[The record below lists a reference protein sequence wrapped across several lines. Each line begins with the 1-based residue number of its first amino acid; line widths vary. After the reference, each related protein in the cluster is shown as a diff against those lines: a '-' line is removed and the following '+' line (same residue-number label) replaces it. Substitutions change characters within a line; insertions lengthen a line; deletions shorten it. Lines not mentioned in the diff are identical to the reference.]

1 MGAVGYGG
9 RSMRQQRATSWG
21 QWSLLDFLRQNCGI
35 GLALNPPT
43 QFWGRVSNVS
53 FSTHSIMEVGVCG
66 NRGLLV
72 RPMEGGRREAGW
84 ESQWQR
90 QWRTPSPRAAPA
102 PQLYRHP
109 CSKSTSSRDDPPAQV
124 PSLTQAVAQSD
135 TIGTDHCR
143 WPHHLKPICA
153 FHPHKEPKSWPKTSA
168 EGITKVWCKLR
179 YKLSATKLP
188 SENWEGYYSG
198 NISTLVWSDWRLEK
212 YIHSNEKVTNL
223 TNFHHMGWFCWGSEI
238 LIRVWAGS
246 FHIVVTW

>member
-9 RSMRQQRATSWG
+9 RSMRLLGGLLAEVNGVFWTSWDRTVELG
-21 QWSLLDFLRQNCGI
+21 WR
-35 GLALNPPT
+35 
-43 QFWGRVSNVS
+43 
-53 FSTHSIMEVGVCG
+53 STHPLNFGAESQMFPFPRIPLWRAVGVCG

-90 QWRTPSPRAAPA
+90 QWRTPSPRAPAA

-153 FHPHKEPKSWPKTSA
+153 FHPHKEPKIWPKTSA
-168 EGITKVWCKLR
+168 EGINKVWCKLR
-179 YKLSATKLP
+179 YKLSATKCYQVKTEKDITVGTYQHL
-188 SENWEGYYSG
+188 SG
-198 NISTLVWSDWRLEK
+198 VTGDWRSISIATK
-212 YIHSNEKVTNL
+212 
-223 TNFHHMGWFCWGSEI
+223 
-238 LIRVWAGS
+238 R
-246 FHIVVTW
+246 